1 MIKLIISGALLAVA
15 EVLASLSVWSGTPT
29 DWRGAPLNFW
39 TFEIWRLQYWA
50 IFVLLCSLL
59 WFITWYSLPQG
70 SHIIK
75 MTVFGAALAVASET
89 LTSFAYW
96 SRLSWT
102 QASHLGWSYF
112 PTYFWGH
119 LISWAVVV
127 VACLC
132 VWSIWNR
139 NRARRSHSQIT

>member
-1 MIKLIISGALLAVA
+1 MIKLIISGASLAVA

-29 DWRGAPLNFW
+29 DWRGAPVSFW
-39 TFEIWRLQYWA
+39 SFEIWRLRYWVL
-50 IFVLLCSLL
+50 FVSLCSLL
-59 WFITWYSLPQG
+59 WFITWYSLRQRSP
-70 SHIIK
+70 IIK
-75 MTVFGAALAVASET
+75 MTVFGAALAVASEA

-102 QASHLGWSYF
+102 QASYLGWPDF
-112 PTYFWGH
+112 RTYFWGH
-119 LISWAVVV
+119 LVSWAVVV

-139 NRARRSHSQIT
+139 KRAPRSHSQIT